1 MINVFTPHIERFFRA
16 VRFASEYRVK
26 EILTVIIC
34 ITTVGLGTTFLLTD
48 TPYSPVLLRLDQIL
62 DLQVWGVILVVLAVM
77 LSMAA
82 AIGRR
87 YVMWPAFFLFITYGI
102 LTVLA
107 ALVPN
112 TDYVVPA
119 GAWGFLLAAMVSALV
134 TATSAFTQFEDEH
147 KFGSHTI
154 VLPDINK

>member
-1 MINVFTPHIERFFRA
+1 MTTFLTPHIDRFFKA

-34 ITTVGLGTTFLLTD
+34 ISTVGLGTTFLLTD
-48 TPYSPVLLRLDQIL
+48 EPYSPVLTRLDETVG
-62 DLQVWGVILVVLAVM
+62 LQAWGAILVSLAVM
-77 LSMAA
+77 LSLAA

-87 YVMWPAFFLFITYGI
+87 FVMWPAFFMFITYGI

-134 TATSAFTQFEDEH
+134 TATSAFSQFEDEH
-147 KFGSHTI
+147 KFGAHTI
-154 VLPDINK
+154 VLPDISH